1 MESCHETILIR
12 VQTNWCFQTVLLEKT
27 LESPLYSKEIKL
39 VNAKG
44 NQSWVFIGSTDAKAE
59 APILGPPD
67 AKSRLIGK
75 YSDAG
80 KDWRQ
85 EERGRQRMRWLDGI
99 TDSKDMSLSKLQ
111 EMVKD
116 REALCGTVHGVAK
129 SWTWLSN
136 WTTTRRN
143 SEISIYAEEK
153 EGLRCKKEWGAKIS
167 LNMWVDANKIARR
180 NINNLRYEDDTT
192 LMAASETHI
201 NIRSLSISSV
211 QSLSHV

>member
-99 TDSKDMSLSKLQ
+99 TDSKDMSLSKLRGQ
-111 EMVKD
+111 WRTEKP
-116 REALCGTVHGVAK
+116 GVLQFK
-129 SWTWLSN
+129 ESDTISDWTA
-136 WTTTRRN
+136 TTKHTH
-143 SEISIYAEEK
+143 Y
-153 EGLRCKKEWGAKIS
+153 LQIS
-167 LNMWVDANKIARR
+167 LVFFFVYVCVCLVRTPVTCPL
-180 NINNLRYEDDTT
+180 NI
-192 LMAASETHI
+192 
-201 NIRSLSISSV
+201 
-211 QSLSHV
+211 